1 MRVKGTPRAW
11 AAMSA
16 IMLDFPISIEPPATA
31 AAVAAPLFI
40 RVSRISRPALR
51 NSPALCAYRTGV
63 TSSSA
68 AEATRT
74 TARSAAATLG
84 AAAAAANPITTSRRF
99 NASSL
104 SHVEVHA
111 FDVGQVE
118 SAERTLLQQTQPS
131 FALVAG
137 PELPRPQARV
147 AQQLLHLALERG
159 DTLHLE
165 TDVIGHLP
173 RHEQQ
178 RHAAVRYVIIV
189 VSGAAFEP
197 QVEHLGIET
206 RATLRVADADRQMIE
221 GPALLPFALGIAV
234 LLHADPAL
242 RQIEDVHLGIVG
254 AVGRERPPRRPLDGL
269 DRRIEAGDL
278 FEDALEVVDLDPE
291 VIDTAAR
298 TLVPDVVVEAEIAV
312 LEDDRAGRPR
322 FARRTQAEER
332 FVELSVD
339 RVDVAADRDV
349 IDARGHR
356 SECPSFQRRPSACG
370 RTAPY
375 GVNRLTPVIA
385 AGVGRP
391 MSGRSVGAISPSFP
405 GLSRPSGSRETMTSG
420 TGFVVCAVN
429 GFPCGSIF
437 SSAFP

>member
-118 SAERTLLQQTQPS
+118 SAERTLLQQAQPS

-165 TDVIGHLP
+165 TDVIDPRPDRVLSDVIGHLP

-197 QVEHLGIET
+197 QVEHLGVET
-206 RATLRVADADRQMIE
+206 RATLRVAD
-221 GPALLPFALGIAV
+221 
-234 LLHADPAL
+234 ADPAL

-278 FEDALEVVDLDPE
+278 LEDALEVVDLDPE

-332 FVELSVD
+332 FVEL
-339 RVDVAADRDV
+339 
-349 IDARGHR
+349 
-356 SECPSFQRRPSACG
+356 
-370 RTAPY
+370 
-375 GVNRLTPVIA
+375 
-385 AGVGRP
+385 
-391 MSGRSVGAISPSFP
+391 
-405 GLSRPSGSRETMTSG
+405 
-420 TGFVVCAVN
+420 
-429 GFPCGSIF
+429 
-437 SSAFP
+437 

>member
-74 TARSAAATLG
+74 TAR
-84 AAAAAANPITTSRRF
+84 AAAAANPITTSRRF

-118 SAERTLLQQTQPS
+118 SAERTLLQQAQPS

-165 TDVIGHLP
+165 TDVIDPRPDRVLSDVIGHLP

-206 RATLRVADADRQMIE
+206 RA
-221 GPALLPFALGIAV
+221 
-234 LLHADPAL
+234 
-242 RQIEDVHLGIVG
+242 
-254 AVGRERPPRRPLDGL
+254 
-269 DRRIEAGDL
+269 
-278 FEDALEVVDLDPE
+278 
-291 VIDTAAR
+291 
-298 TLVPDVVVEAEIAV
+298 
-312 LEDDRAGRPR
+312 
-322 FARRTQAEER
+322 
-332 FVELSVD
+332 
-339 RVDVAADRDV
+339 
-349 IDARGHR
+349 
-356 SECPSFQRRPSACG
+356 
-370 RTAPY
+370 
-375 GVNRLTPVIA
+375 
-385 AGVGRP
+385 
-391 MSGRSVGAISPSFP
+391 
-405 GLSRPSGSRETMTSG
+405 
-420 TGFVVCAVN
+420 
-429 GFPCGSIF
+429 
-437 SSAFP
+437 